1 MVCLTWAEDCLP
13 TYKCS
18 NPCTFNSWFPSSLGI
33 LKGFPSCQGINTRF
47 PSIKGIVQIIYR
59 GPIPF
64 RPGNQCQIP
73 KILGNHLRVPCRL
86 GNQYSVPVNKRN
98 HKAISCADSLPVRES
113 WSYSR
118 NRRESWKN
126 RFRFPSMTGI
136 GGQFRDR
143 KGTGGIQERSSFPIY
158 SLTNMQTI
166 EVSSIKSCHVYAFSC
181 DSISISGTVGLSVG

>member
-143 KGTGGIQERSSFPIY
+143 KGTGGIQERSSFPCVNY
-158 SLTNMQTI
+158 SAPRESGGFLNIFFPVTGTG
-166 EVSSIKSCHVYAFSC
+166 EKVSYSSNGCVCS
-181 DSISISGTVGLSVG
+181 